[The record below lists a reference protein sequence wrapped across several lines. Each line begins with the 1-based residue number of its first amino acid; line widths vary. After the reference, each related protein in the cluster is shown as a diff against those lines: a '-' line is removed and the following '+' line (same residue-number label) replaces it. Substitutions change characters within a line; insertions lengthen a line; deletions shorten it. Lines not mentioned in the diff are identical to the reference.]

1 MQNIPNR
8 RERRAAMK
16 YQGMLKA
23 KSKLPF
29 KEWMKMTSE
38 SIKAGK
44 EIHAANTDAIDKRLT
59 QQLEDMDA
67 KNVEKWTEEGYTK
80 KEIEKLREASA
91 ILAVRYKET
100 WQEDKKV
107 ARKLMKEVRESYY
120 KRKNG

>member
-44 EIHAANTDAIDKRLT
+44 EIHAANVDAIDKRLT

>member
-44 EIHAANTDAIDKRLT
+44 EIHAANVDAIDKKLT
-59 QQLEDMDA
+59 QQLEDIDA

-107 ARKLMKEVRESYY
+107 ARRLMKEVRESYY

>member
-38 SIKAGK
+38 TLKAGK
-44 EIHAANTDAIDKRLT
+44 EIHAANMDAADKRLT

-67 KNVEKWTEEGYTK
+67 KNVEKWTEEGQTK

>member
-38 SIKAGK
+38 TIKAGK
-44 EIHAANTDAIDKRLT
+44 EIHAANVDAIDKKLT
-59 QQLEDMDA
+59 QQLEDIDA